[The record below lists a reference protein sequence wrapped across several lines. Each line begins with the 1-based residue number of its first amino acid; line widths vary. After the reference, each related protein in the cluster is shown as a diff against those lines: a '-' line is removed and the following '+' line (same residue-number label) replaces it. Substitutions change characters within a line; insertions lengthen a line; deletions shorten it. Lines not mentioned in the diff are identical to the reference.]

1 MPSPSALCHNRGMT
15 LIEVS
20 IALGLMMVLSLG
32 IAGLMN
38 YQSNSIAD
46 IRATQAIEESS
57 IEMKNALVHSATCD
71 YNLNTDKKTAKNFST
86 LKIDSTD
93 LAGQSIAIN
102 QMNFKNGDIMIKS
115 GEAIRGLPGSK
126 VSGISL
132 DDIREV
138 DPRKAFVAT
147 LNVSVEKPG
156 GLVKTGVQMIKRSI
170 AMALKTEGTDPADL
184 TIISCNGSNSDVDM
198 NQLAELFC
206 TSAGGTWDS
215 SATPKC
221 MITPP
226 APPPPAPTPSPT
238 PSSVWSCTC
247 QVGSVA
253 NWTTSG
259 CSIVSSD
266 GRTWACST
274 DKTGSACFSGKYQWK
289 CSPPP
294 PAPAPTTI
302 CSGEI
307 ISCKIATCSGEAI
320 VESKCESSVR
330 YLRNRHSVFS
340 KDTGWVAGSTLSSN
354 VGMCGKTNIFV
365 TSSWQNDS
373 VLLGSLIEGS
383 SYKVSSNC
391 AAVATAP

>member
-1 MPSPSALCHNRGMT
+1 MQRPTVLCHNRGMS

-20 IALGLMMVLSLG
+20 IALGLMMILSLG

-38 YQSNSIAD
+38 YQSNNIAD
-46 IRATQAIEESS
+46 IRATQAIEESA

-71 YNLNTDKKTAKNFST
+71 YNLNTDKKTAKNFSK
-86 LKIDSTD
+86 LKIDSTN
-93 LAGQSIAIN
+93 LTGQSIAIN
-102 QMNFKNGDIMIKS
+102 QLNFKNGDLMIKT
-115 GEAIRGLPGSK
+115 GEAIRGLSGSK
-126 VSGISL
+126 VSSISL

-138 DPRKAFVAT
+138 APLKAFVAT
-147 LNVSVEKPG
+147 LNVSIEKPG
-156 GLVKTGVQMIKRSI
+156 GLVKSGVQTIKRSI
-170 AMALKTEGTDPADL
+170 AMAIKTEGSDPADL
-184 TIISCNGSNSDVDM
+184 TIISCNGSESEVDM
-198 NQLAELFC
+198 GQLAELFC
-206 TSAGGTWDS
+206 TSAGGTWDP

-221 MITPP
+221 IITPP
-226 APPPPAPTPSPT
+226 APPPPTPTPT
-238 PSSVWSCTC
+238 PSSTWSCTC
-247 QVGSVA
+247 QVGTLA

-259 CSIVSSD
+259 CSIVSAD
-266 GRTWACST
+266 GKVWACSA
-274 DKTGSACFSGKYQWK
+274 DKTGSACFSGKYTWK
-289 CSPPP
+289 CTPPP

-302 CSGEI
+302 CSGDV

-330 YLRNRHSVFS
+330 YLRNRHSVFTS